1 MTSLE
6 DIGEI
11 IGGLVSSKK
20 QIELKMNEEQKEEI
34 INEIIETRR
43 QVLLHWRVAIL
54 VMAFAGIVGF
64 II

>member
-6 DIGEI
+6 DIGEV

-54 VMAFAGIVGF
+54 VMALAGVVGF